1 MPCPHYA
8 HWRNTLFVLICPCY
22 IIKLKV
28 NLISK
33 WCPLSFGNGLYYT
46 YSLISLFFF
55 SRQTTIVHRSR
66 SLALLYLSVRV
77 SPNRPKAII
86 LRRQL
91 ALETIHGKARQKT
104 GEKLKRFGFRK
115 ESREDYY
122 YFFVARNAF
131 SFFVCFYHTFLHK
144 WDKFCYSR
152 KWYFVFNFTFGF
164 LYKNF
169 GIITCLVVILVTDTA
184 WFHYTPLGN
193 IIQNCKPTKNLTL
206 LNVRRW
212 HAVLINYFGLFL
224 VNENVNVALRSR
236 TRVSMLDGKGFRFYT
251 LGIT

>member
-1 MPCPHYA
+1 MPSVFWKRSLLY
-8 HWRNTLFVLICPCY
+8 LFF
-22 IIKLKV
+22 
-28 NLISK
+28 NSA
-33 WCPLSFGNGLYYT
+33 
-46 YSLISLFFF
+46 FFF

-91 ALETIHGKARQKT
+91 ALETIHGKARPKT
-104 GEKLKRFGFRK
+104 GEKLNRFGFRK

-131 SFFVCFYHTFLHK
+131 LSL
-144 WDKFCYSR
+144 
-152 KWYFVFNFTFGF
+152 FVFIIHFFIFPQVIFCLFIFTFGF

-193 IIQNCKPTKNLTL
+193 IIQNCQKKNLTL